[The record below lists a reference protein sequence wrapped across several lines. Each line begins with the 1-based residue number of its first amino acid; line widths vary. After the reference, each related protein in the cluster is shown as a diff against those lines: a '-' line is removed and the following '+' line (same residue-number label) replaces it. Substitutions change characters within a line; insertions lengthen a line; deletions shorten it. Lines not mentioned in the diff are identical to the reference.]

1 LSQSTNREFLSMTND
16 PRKYLRDMLDGAEF
30 VVGALEDRVREDLDQ
45 DQLFRFAVER
55 ELITVGEALNQLHRV
70 APEIAERV
78 DHWVD
83 IIGFR
88 NILVHG
94 YDILE
99 LDVIWDVSK
108 GDLPDLILTLRKLLA
123 EQEQR

>member
-1 LSQSTNREFLSMTND
+1 
-16 PRKYLRDMLDGAEF
+16 
-30 VVGALEDRVREDLDQ
+30 
-45 DQLFRFAVER
+45 
-55 ELITVGEALNQLHRV
+55 VGEALSQLHRV
-70 APEIAERV
+70 APEVAERV
-78 DHWVD
+78 DHWGD

-99 LDVIWDVSK
+99 LDVICDVSK
-108 GDLPDLILTLRKLLA
+108 DNLPVLILTLRKLLA